1 MTKYLAAYAA
11 ATLLMLTLDGLWL
24 GLLAKDFY
32 QQGLGYLMAESPRW
46 GPALLFYGLYPLGL
60 LVFAVLPTSQ
70 GMETAGLAPAL
81 WRGALFGLIAY
92 ATYDLSNLATLK
104 DWPVWVS
111 AVDIAWGAFASCLAT
126 LAARLAYDRF

>member
-1 MTKYLAAYAA
+1 MTKTLAAYAA

-32 QQGLGYLMAESPRW
+32 QQGLGHLMADSPRW
-46 GPALLFYGLYPLGL
+46 GPALLFYALYPLGL

-70 GMETAGLAPAL
+70 GMGSAGLASTL
-81 WRGALFGLIAY
+81 LRCALFGLMAY

-104 DWPVWVS
+104 DWPLLVS
-111 AVDIAWGAFASCLAT
+111 VVDVAWGAFASCLAT